1 MKRFFDVVF
10 SLSVLVLIAPL
21 CALIAI
27 LIKLDSR
34 GSVLARP
41 HRVGRNGRMVKVFEF
56 RTAVSEPDAMETVA
70 GCHGETVTRIGS
82 FLRRLGMARWP
93 LLINVLRGDL
103 SIVGPRA
110 ELPRYVGCYPTAV
123 RKLVLSVKPGLVD
136 LASIEFHTE
145 SQMLAGLEGVELEEA
160 YVEKVLPLKLEY
172 AQRYMEQRG
181 FWLDMQIFIRCIFQ
195 NLMPFRKSAS
205 ANQQ

>member
-1 MKRFFDVVF
+1 MKRFFDVAI
-10 SLSVLVLIAPL
+10 SLFVLVLTAPL
-21 CALIAI
+21 FVLIAI
-27 LIKLDSR
+27 LIKLDSQ

-70 GCHGETVTRIGS
+70 GCHGETVTRIGAL
-82 FLRRLGMARWP
+82 LRKLGMARWP

-123 RKLVLSVKPGLVD
+123 RKLVLSVKPGLID
-136 LASIEFHTE
+136 LASVEFHAET
-145 SQMLAGLEGVELEEA
+145 QMLAGLEGVELEEA

-172 AQRYMEQRG
+172 AQQYMAQRG
-181 FWLDMQIFIRCIFQ
+181 FWLDLRIFVRCLFQI
-195 NLMPFRKSAS
+195 LMPLKKPEI
-205 ANQQ
+205 ANT

>member
-1 MKRFFDVVF
+1 MKRFVDVVF
-10 SLSVLVLIAPL
+10 SLSVLVLISLL

-56 RTAVSEPDAMETVA
+56 RTSISEPDAMETVA
-70 GCHGETVTRIGS
+70 GCHGETVTRVGAL
-82 FLRRLGMARWP
+82 LRKLGMARWP

-103 SIVGPRA
+103 TIVGPRA

-123 RKLVLSVKPGLVD
+123 RKLVLSVKPGLID
-136 LASIEFHTE
+136 LASVEFHAE
-145 SQMLAGLEGVELEEA
+145 SHMLAGLEGAELEET

-181 FWLDMQIFIRCIFQ
+181 FWLDLRIFIRCIFQ
-195 NLMPFRKSAS
+195 ILMPSQKPVTV
-205 ANQQ
+205 NT

>member
-1 MKRFFDVVF
+1 MKRFFDV
-10 SLSVLVLIAPL
+10 LVSL
-21 CALIAI
+21 CALALAAPFCLLIAI

-70 GCHGETVTRIGS
+70 GCHGETVTRTGAL
-82 FLRRLGMARWP
+82 LRRLGMARWP

-123 RKLVLSVKPGLVD
+123 RKLVLSVKPGLID
-136 LASIEFHTE
+136 LASVEFQSET
-145 SQMLAGLEGVELEEA
+145 QMLAGLEGAELEEA

-172 AQRYMEQRG
+172 AQRYMAQRG
-181 FWLDMQIFIRCIFQ
+181 FWLDLRIFSRCIVQ
-195 NLMPFRKSAS
+195 ILIPARKSAA
-205 ANQQ
+205 ANT

>member
-1 MKRFFDVVF
+1 MKRFVDVVF
-10 SLSVLVLIAPL
+10 SLSALVLIAPL
-21 CALIAI
+21 WALIAI

-56 RTAVSEPDAMETVA
+56 RTAISEPDAMETLA
-70 GCHGETVTRIGS
+70 GCHGETVTRVGAI
-82 FLRRLGMARWP
+82 LRRLGMARWP

-103 SIVGPRA
+103 TLVGPRA

-123 RKLVLSVKPGLVD
+123 RKLVLSVKPGLID
-136 LASIEFHTE
+136 LASVEFHAET
-145 SQMLAGLEGVELEEA
+145 QMLAGLDGAELEEA
-160 YVEKVLPLKLEY
+160 YVEKVLPLKLDY

-181 FWLDMQIFIRCIFQ
+181 FWLDLRIFSRYIFQ
-195 NLMPFRKSAS
+195 SLISPKKPKI
-205 ANQQ
+205 ANN

>member
-1 MKRFFDVVF
+1 MKRFVDVMF
-10 SLSVLVLIAPL
+10 SLSVLLLIAPL
-21 CALIAI
+21 CVLIAI

-56 RTAVSEPDAMETVA
+56 RTAISEPDAMETVA
-70 GCHGETVTRIGS
+70 GCHGETVTRIGGL
-82 FLRRLGMARWP
+82 LRKLGMARWP

-103 SIVGPRA
+103 TIVGPRA

-123 RKLVLSVKPGLVD
+123 RKLVLSVKPGLID
-136 LASIEFHTE
+136 LATVEFHTE
-145 SQMLAGLEGVELEEA
+145 AQMLAGLEGAELEEA

-181 FWLDMQIFIRCIFQ
+181 FWLEFRIFIRYLFQ
-195 NLMPFRKSAS
+195 SLIPRRKPEV
-205 ANQQ
+205 ANA